1 MKPTPLL
8 LCSCLLTLPVL
19 AQGRPTPRGG
29 ATGGVPMG
37 PARGEGV
44 RGGSVNPA
52 PGSPMER
59 APRPQPREASPSPFP
74 SAKARDTA
82 PLRYYP
88 GTRVVMAPAW
98 DRCTTLPDMGYWGR
112 RDLFNEIQWISRKG
126 FIGVTEVG
134 PTVTSLT
141 DVSETP
147 AGWKAYGVAIPPG
160 GKLNVELSHPNLGW
174 FRLMAVRKDGTP
186 GPGMLNAIAAY
197 RPVAFTLA
205 NPTSEAGAVYIIVDD
220 PGWMSSKDS
229 PYTLTFTR
237 SWDPATTDL
246 SSVKMVV
253 GIWGASPSV
262 SARFQGP
269 SLTGPAVYPN

>member
-1 MKPTPLL
+1 MKRTSALFFL
-8 LCSCLLTLPVL
+8 FPVL
-19 AQGRPTPRGG
+19 LPLVAQGRPTPIRGG
-29 ATGGVPMG
+29 GNPGPIG
-37 PARGEGV
+37 PARGEGARV
-44 RGGSVNPA
+44 IPT
-52 PGSPMER
+52 PGSTSER
-59 APRPQPREASPSPFP
+59 PTRLQPRDSASTS
-74 SAKARDTA
+74 STSTKVRDTA
-82 PLRYYP
+82 PIRYYP
-88 GTRVVMAPAW
+88 NTHVVMAPAW
-98 DRCTTLPDMGYWGR
+98 DRCTVLPDMGYWHH

-186 GPGMLNAIAAY
+186 GPGMLNAMAAY

-205 NPTSEAGAVYIIVDD
+205 NVTSEAGAVYIIVDD

-237 SWDPATTDL
+237 RWDPATTDL

-269 SLTGPAVYPN
+269 SLTGPAVFPN